1 MSHARVPHPTSHPP
15 GAARPRPSH
24 HISCFLEDTWKMP
37 QIHKE
42 QSILL
47 GEITGCLICPLPH
60 QGQDQCEAAP
70 GEEPSLGKQSQHK
83 QSHLPWNKLEL
94 IFFFFYSA
102 AHLCL
107 KTFPVKIVPWH
118 GQGGELGARQLP
130 GGLAEVVSSRCP

>member
-1 MSHARVPHPTSHPP
+1 
-15 GAARPRPSH
+15 
-24 HISCFLEDTWKMP
+24 MP

-94 IFFFFYSA
+94 IFFFFL
-102 AHLCL
+102 LCSSFVSKDISSENRSL
-107 KTFPVKIVPWH
+107 AWS
-118 GQGGELGARQLP
+118 GG
-130 GGLAEVVSSRCP
+130 